1 MPYPRRLLNE
11 GEEIAYDLRPHWWFF
26 VKQAVAG
33 VAVVAL
39 LVAVL
44 QLDGGARDVGL
55 WVFAIA
61 ALVWAVFLLI
71 RLARWFT
78 THFVVTSDRLI
89 FRTGVVARHGREIPL
104 ERVNDITF
112 NQSLWERMIGAGDL
126 LIESAGEHGQ
136 QRFTDIPHPEQVQ
149 QEIYRQREANEM
161 RLRGGGGGGSAEGAG
176 EARAATIPEQIEQL
190 AKLRDQGVLSADE
203 FERKK
208 RDLLDRM

>member
-26 VKQAVAG
+26 VKQAVGG
-33 VAVVAL
+33 VGVLAL

-44 QLDGGARDVGL
+44 QLDGSAREVGL
-55 WVFAIA
+55 WIFAIA
-61 ALVWAVFLLI
+61 AAAWAVFLLI

-78 THFVVTSDRLI
+78 THFVVTNDRLI
-89 FRTGVVARHGREIPL
+89 FRTGVLARHGREIPL

-112 NQSLWERMIGAGDL
+112 NQSLWERIIGAGDL
-126 LIESAGEHGQ
+126 LIESAGEQGQ
-136 QRFTDIPHPEQVQ
+136 QRFTDIPHPDEVQ
-149 QEIYRQREANEM
+149 QEIHRQGEANEM
-161 RLRGGGGGGSAEGAG
+161 RLRGGVSGGAAAGG

>member
-26 VKQAVAG
+26 AKQALGG
-33 VAVVAL
+33 VGVVAL

-44 QLDGGARDVGL
+44 QLDDSARDVGL
-55 WVFAIA
+55 WIFAA
-61 ALVWAVFLLI
+61 AAVVWAVLLLV

-89 FRTGVVARHGREIPL
+89 FRTGVLARHGREIPL

-112 NQSLWERMIGAGDL
+112 NQSLWERIIGAGDL
-126 LIESAGEHGQ
+126 LIESAGEQGQ
-136 QRFTDIPHPEQVQ
+136 QRFSDIPHPEQVQ
-149 QEIYRQREANEM
+149 QEIYRQGEANEM
-161 RLRGGGGGGSAEGAG
+161 RLRGGGGGGAGGGAG
-176 EARAATIPEQIEQL
+176 GARAATIPEQIEQL

>member
-26 VKQAVAG
+26 AKQVVGG
-33 VAVVAL
+33 VGVVAL
-39 LVAVL
+39 LVAVF
-44 QLDGGARDVGL
+44 QLDGSARDVGL
-55 WVFAIA
+55 WVFAA
-61 ALVWAVFLLI
+61 AAVVWAVLLLV

-89 FRTGVVARHGREIPL
+89 FRTGVLARHGREIPL

-112 NQSLWERMIGAGDL
+112 NQSLWERIIGAGDL
-126 LIESAGEHGQ
+126 LIESAGEQGQ

-149 QEIYRQREANEM
+149 QEIYRQGEANEERM
-161 RLRGGGGGGSAEGAG
+161 RGGPVAGAG
-176 EARAATIPEQIEQL
+176 AGGARAVTIPEQIEQL
-190 AKLRDQGVLSADE
+190 ARLRDQGVLSGDE